1 MLHNR
6 YSLPMPN
13 QSIPYKNYMKFWN
26 NMAIIGG
33 RIIHM
38 INYMTIISIWIVIYS
53 LNQQDSLHPR

>member
-13 QSIPYKNYMKFWN
+13 QSIPYKKFMKFW

-33 RIIHM
+33 RIIHI
-38 INYMTIISIWIVIYS
+38 INYANNFNLNLLSTLRISKILFNS
-53 LNQQDSLHPR
+53 R